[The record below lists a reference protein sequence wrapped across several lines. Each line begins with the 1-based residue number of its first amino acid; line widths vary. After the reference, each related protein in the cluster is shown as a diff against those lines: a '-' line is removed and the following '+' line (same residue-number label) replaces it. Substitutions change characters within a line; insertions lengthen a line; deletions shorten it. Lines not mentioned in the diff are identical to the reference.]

1 MAIIIAGKTVCILC
15 GKRIERGDDITSFPA
30 FLPNTHELGRF
41 SDAAFHRSCFEK
53 SPERDAVMD
62 LYERYRA
69 IWDSRPRDL
78 KTVEEMEAWGKE
90 AFKGF
95 P

>member
-1 MAIIIAGKTVCILC
+1 MAITIIGKTVCILC
-15 GKRIERGDDITSFPA
+15 GTRIERNDDIISFPA
-30 FLPNTHELGRF
+30 FLPNTHELRRF
-41 SDAAFHRSCFEK
+41 SDAAFHRNCFENA
-53 SPERDAVMD
+53 PERDRVID
-62 LYERYRA
+62 LYARYRA
-69 IWDSRPRDL
+69 IWDSRPREL